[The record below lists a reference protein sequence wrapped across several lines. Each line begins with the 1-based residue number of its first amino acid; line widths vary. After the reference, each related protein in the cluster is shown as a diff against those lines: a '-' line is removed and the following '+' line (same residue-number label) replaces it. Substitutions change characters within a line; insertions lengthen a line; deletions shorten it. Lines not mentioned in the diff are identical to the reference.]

1 MALTTKHINTI
12 RDALKAYDASLNRL
26 RERNKDNTLIYEV
39 YEKLQQDVSDAERAI
54 KTEKAL

>member
-1 MALTTKHINTI
+1 MPLTTKHINTI